1 MAYKREK
8 CLKVAPPK
16 APPKVPHELTV
27 GAQNL
32 FPELYGGVRASVVE
46 IPEKL
51 DSFQS
56 LQEVLRRIKVHQFT
70 TRVATKLDLSNFAKD
85 DIARNFV

>member
-1 MAYKREK
+1 L
-8 CLKVAPPK
+8 CD
-16 APPKVPHELTV
+16 V
-27 GAQNL
+27 GKQNL

-56 LQEVLRRIKVHQFT
+56 LQEVLRRIKV
-70 TRVATKLDLSNFAKD
+70 KGNFLLFLGKK
-85 DIARNFV
+85 N

>member
-1 MAYKREK
+1 LY
-8 CLKVAPPK
+8 
-16 APPKVPHELTV
+16 TV
-27 GAQNL
+27 LLEAGLSQNL

-56 LQEVLRRIKVHQFT
+56 LQEVIRRIKVSQNNS
-70 TRVATKLDLSNFAKD
+70 K
-85 DIARNFV
+85 